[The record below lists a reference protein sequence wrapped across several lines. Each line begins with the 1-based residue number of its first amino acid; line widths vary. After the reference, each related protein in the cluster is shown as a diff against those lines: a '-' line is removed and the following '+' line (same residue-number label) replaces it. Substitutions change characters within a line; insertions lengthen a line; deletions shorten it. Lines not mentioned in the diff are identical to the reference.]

1 MEPPWPAQRRKTVL
15 AHGPVRLERSY
26 RARFQAGRFDLD
38 VHCAINGGMSSITAR
53 LYFWFYGYPKPTA
66 AARTRSF

>member
-1 MEPPWPAQRRKTVL
+1 MGEGMRAVY
-15 AHGPVRLERSY
+15 RLD
-26 RARFQAGRFDLD
+26 AGRFDLD
-38 VHCAINGGMSSITAR
+38 VHCVINGSMSSLTAR